1 MILQS
6 EHNSIVLIEC
16 SIDTTNNTLSAQL
29 TYAESGL
36 TSPINV
42 RSIEGDSF
50 DILLDDEILSL
61 GTYAVDVVE
70 RVFELA

>member
-1 MILQS
+1 MIFQS
-6 EHNSIVLIEC
+6 EHNSLVLIDC
-16 SIDTTNNTLSAQL
+16 SINTTNNTLTSCL

-36 TSPINV
+36 TSPVNI
-42 RSIEGDSF
+42 RSINGDSF